1 MRGFNDGGLSGRAN
15 FRGRIAWERN
25 DVGERT
31 RTIVD
36 VINNVCS
43 LVHKTIVFIIAF
55 AATSLI
61 FTCNLHVAEFCF
73 LLAHGMYI
81 LY

>member
-1 MRGFNDGGLSGRAN
+1 MTGFQPRRIVRRGGN

-61 FTCNLHVAEFCF
+61 FNLHVAEFCF